1 MSEFPTHCRR
11 WQNNTLETEFEK
23 YRIIQDR
30 LFESDF
36 DRFELPTLPF
46 DEEKSR
52 ESKGNFG
59 CPFRCVDTKEKRA

>member
-1 MSEFPTHCRR
+1 MTMEDWAKRIDIILEATDDRILADAGSASHEFA
-11 WQNNTLETEFEK
+11 QSFAEMEFEK

-46 DEEKSR
+46 DEEK
-52 ESKGNFG
+52 
-59 CPFRCVDTKEKRA
+59 